1 VGAPNVAEGELDGF
15 IRALPKVDLHVH
27 LLGSAS
33 PETVADL
40 ARAHPTSRV
49 PADVAE
55 LAAFYAFRDFAHF
68 IEVYRAVNELV
79 TAPADIVTLVRGL
92 GRDLAATGVRY
103 AEVTVTAVS
112 HLRRGIDGSELGQA
126 LEEGRRQA
134 QGAHGVEL
142 AWVIDVPGD
151 RGVAAARQTLDWIV
165 THAPN
170 NTVAF
175 GLGGPEV
182 DVDRRDFAA
191 PFLEARSL
199 GLHSVPHAG
208 ETVGPESVWAA
219 IDDLGAE
226 RVGHGIR
233 AADDPRLVETLA
245 AREITLEVCPTSN
258 LCTGAVAHLD
268 DHPLSSLLR
277 AGVAVTIG
285 SDDPGM
291 FATDLVR
298 EYQAAAAS
306 ADLDREGLAG
316 LARTGVEAS
325 FMDQRLKA
333 SLRSGIADTL
343 AAWSPAP

>member
-1 VGAPNVAEGELDGF
+1 MGAPAGTENDLDGF

-33 PETVADL
+33 PETVATL
-40 ARAHPTSRV
+40 SRAHPTSRV
-49 PADVAE
+49 PTGVTE

-79 TAPADIVTLVRGL
+79 TTPADIVTLVRGL
-92 GRDLAATGVRY
+92 GRDLATTGVRY

-126 LEEGRRQA
+126 LEEGRRQVQA
-134 QGAHGVEL
+134 DDEVEF

-151 RGVAAARQTLDWIV
+151 RGADAARQTLDWIIA
-165 THAPN
+165 HAPPA
-170 NTVAF
+170 TVAF
-175 GLGGPEV
+175 GLGGPE
-182 DVDRRDFAA
+182 DGVDRRDFAA
-191 PFLEARSL
+191 PFQEARAL

-245 AREITLEVCPTSN
+245 TREITLEVCPTSN
-258 LCTGAVAHLD
+258 LCTGAVANLE
-268 DHPLSSLLR
+268 DHPLPTLLD
-277 AGVAVTIG
+277 AGVPVALG

-291 FATDLVR
+291 FATDLLR
-298 EYQAAAAS
+298 EYRVAAES
-306 ADLDREGLAG
+306 ADLDMTGLTE

-325 FMDQRLKA
+325 FADDRLKA
-333 SLRSGIADTL
+333 SLRTEIDDTL
-343 AAWSPAP
+343 AGWSPAT